1 MLENIRNKAAK
12 DHTGSARF
20 LYLSSVKS
28 GLIEDDLVS
37 LSLTF
42 SQPVDHYW
50 SRTFFNMARFACSI

>member
-1 MLENIRNKAAK
+1 MLENIRNKSAK

-42 SQPVDHYW
+42 SQPVDHY
-50 SRTFFNMARFACSI
+50 